1 MAEAYGSQASLE
13 LAMYPKLD
21 LDSPPSDVRGMKPAP
36 NQTGTD
42 PERGLMVQLRKRCSG
57 A

>member
-1 MAEAYGSQASLE
+1 MPKARLE